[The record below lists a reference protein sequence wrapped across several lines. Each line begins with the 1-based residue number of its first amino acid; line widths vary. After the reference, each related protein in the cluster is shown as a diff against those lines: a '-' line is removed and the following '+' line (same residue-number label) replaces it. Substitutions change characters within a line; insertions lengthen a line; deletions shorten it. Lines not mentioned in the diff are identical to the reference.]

1 MIFRS
6 SKVFLF
12 IISLFVFTASCHQ
25 SETQSTTEQNPGS
38 YSPEPTTSPRGNE
51 TTTSGEI
58 YISVDESLQ
67 PVIRAEAE
75 TFEALYPN
83 ATIHPIYM
91 PGEEAIE
98 AMLVSDSIRLAVVTR
113 KLKRNE
119 ERLLVQKTIP
129 PDYSEVAKEGIA
141 ILAHKDNPIHTFTN
155 EQLFQILSGE
165 TLYWNEINSNFN
177 QKQKKIVLVFDNA
190 KSGIIAFLRDSIL
203 AGKSFAPDLYALKHS
218 EEVLDY
224 VSKTPNSMG
233 FIGISWISDI
243 DNRDAKA
250 WREKIK
256 LVYLEK
262 NEESMNCTDK
272 RQFFGPFQS
281 FLYQNCYPLTRT
293 IYTIGRESGIG
304 LGTGFVAYLDG
315 PSGQRIFHK
324 SGLAA
329 VHTITREVKFPVK
342 EQNSTTN
349 SGEQTNTKKE
359 NDTPADKK

>member
-1 MIFRS
+1 M
-6 SKVFLF
+6 
-12 IISLFVFTASCHQ
+12 
-25 SETQSTTEQNPGS
+25 
-38 YSPEPTTSPRGNE
+38 
-51 TTTSGEI
+51 
-58 YISVDESLQ
+58 DESLQ
-67 PVIRAEAE
+67 PVIQAETE

-83 ATIHPIYM
+83 ATIHPLYM
-91 PGEEAIE
+91 PGEEAIQ

-119 ERLLVQKTIP
+119 EQLLVQKTIP
-129 PDYSEVAKEGIA
+129 PEYAEVAREGIA
-141 ILAHKDNPIHTFTN
+141 LLAHQENPVSNFSQ
-155 EQLFQILSGE
+155 EQLLQILSGE
-165 TLYWNEINSNFN
+165 ISHWDQLNSNFN

-203 AGKSFAPDLYALKHS
+203 AGKTFAPELYALKRS

-224 VSKTPNSMG
+224 VSKNPNSLG
-233 FIGISWISDI
+233 FIGVSWVSDI
-243 DNRDAKA
+243 DNQDVKA

-262 NEESMNCTDK
+262 NEESVNCTDK
-272 RQFFGPFQS
+272 RQYFGPFQS

-304 LGTGFVAYLDG
+304 LGTGFVAYMDG

-329 VHTITREVKFPVK
+329 VHTITREVKFPDK
-342 EQNSTTN
+342 EQNSTARE
-349 SGEQTNTKKE
+349 EQTNTTKE
-359 NDTPADKK
+359 NDNLTDEK